1 MSQCEE
7 TARQDDPAE
16 SGSLEPEPES
26 GIDERPAPRQDAGE
40 SGALEGAER
49 GDPTP

>member
-1 MSQCEE
+1 MSQREE

-16 SGSLEPEPES
+16 SGSLEPDPE
-26 GIDERPAPRQDAGE
+26 GGLEERPAPQQDPSE
-40 SGALEGAER
+40 SDELEGAPR